1 MQTSIKS
8 SGKSDAA
15 WNLLGSLI
23 YAGCQWLVLVATVKF
38 SSAADVGRLSLG
50 FALTAPIFLLLQLRL
65 RAASATDAVLAYTER
80 QYAQLRVTCTAL
92 AMAVTFVLAKGL
104 HLQHDELTIVLWIAL
119 AKAIESGSD
128 LTYGLLQR
136 KHNLRVVALSMAGR
150 GVFSVVAFCYLLR
163 STGKLTAALAGL
175 CLAWGLIFLGVDLPF
190 ALRAARSEV
199 QPVVRA
205 ASGIWRLAWVTLP
218 LGLSTMFMSLSANMP
233 RYFIHHLMGAA
244 ALGVFSASAY
254 LTMTGSV
261 IISAIAESSIARLA
275 QSFALGQTLD
285 AHRILRR
292 VRNLTLVLSVAL
304 IAASALGGRAVLTHL
319 YRAEYAGSQTL
330 LVVMMCAAAAA
341 NLASVYGYALIA
353 ARRFASYLGCL
364 VLSSVTTAL
373 LCAVMVPR
381 WSTMGAAVGCLAGYA
396 VQFAVSRL
404 MMASEFRTQSSPD
417 AVAISFPPA
426 AVVSK
431 F

>member
-1 MQTSIKS
+1 MQTSTKS
-8 SGKSDAA
+8 TGKSDAA

-50 FALTAPIFLLLQLRL
+50 FAVTAPIFLLLQLRL

-80 QYAQLRVTCTAL
+80 QYALLRVTCTAI
-92 AMAVTFVLAKGL
+92 AMAVTLALGLGL
-104 HLQHDELTIVLWIAL
+104 HLQHEELTIVLWIAL

-150 GVFSVVAFCYLLR
+150 GILSVMAFCYLLR

-175 CLAWGLIFLGVDLPF
+175 CLAWGLIFVGVDVPF
-190 ALRAARSEV
+190 ALRAASREK
-199 QPVVRA
+199 QALLRP

-275 QSFALGQTLD
+275 QSFARGHTGD

-292 VRNLTLVLSVAL
+292 VRSLTVVLSVAL
-304 IAASALGGRAVLTHL
+304 IAVSALCGKAVLTHL
-319 YRAEYAGSQTL
+319 YRAEYAGSQWL
-330 LVVMMCAAAAA
+330 LVVMMCAAGAA

-353 ARRFASYLGCL
+353 ARRFGSYLGCL
-364 VLSSVTTAL
+364 VLSSITTAL

-396 VQFAVSRL
+396 VQFIVSRAML
-404 MMASEFRTQSSPD
+404 ASEFKPEEVPVP
-417 AVAISFPPA
+417 AALSFPPA
-426 AVVSK
+426 ASAVK